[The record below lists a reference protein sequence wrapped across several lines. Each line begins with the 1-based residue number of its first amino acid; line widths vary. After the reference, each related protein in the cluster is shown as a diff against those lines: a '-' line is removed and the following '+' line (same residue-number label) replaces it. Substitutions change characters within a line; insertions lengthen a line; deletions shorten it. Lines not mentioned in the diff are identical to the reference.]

1 MRFQKAI
8 SVVQRGALPVIDK
21 VKKYS
26 KKVLFIWFV
35 KGNNCGIGRLLK
47 PYVLTLET
55 LLGVKSLNLSFLFFK
70 FPREIMDLSKTC
82 LFSDDGPWFRIGL
95 QQKPLVIFQLRFV
108 KKWPGTVF
116 SYFSSS
122 YSFIFLFILK
132 YGFIY

>member
-35 KGNNCGIGRLLK
+35 KGNNCDIGRLLR

-70 FPREIMDLSKTC
+70 FPREIRDLSKTC
-82 LFSDDGPWFRIGL
+82 LFSDDGLWL
-95 QQKPLVIFQLRFV
+95 ELD
-108 KKWPGTVF
+108 F
-116 SYFSSS
+116 SRSH
-122 YSFIFLFILK
+122 L
-132 YGFIY
+132 